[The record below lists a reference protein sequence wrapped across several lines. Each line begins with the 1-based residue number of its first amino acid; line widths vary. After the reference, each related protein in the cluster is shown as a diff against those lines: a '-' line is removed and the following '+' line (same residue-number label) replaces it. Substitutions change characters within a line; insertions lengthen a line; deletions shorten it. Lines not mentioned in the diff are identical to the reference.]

1 MCKVSE
7 TGVVRGSVA
16 PPLVKNGGLV
26 LSRVTK
32 IVMYI
37 VLIKPDNFL
46 IYSHKLWPTGSEIFW
61 FECDFLE
68 NSLPLSLCLCVTVC
82 VRGGGICLL
91 SEICLKFLFFKVSG
105 AFGAFNVLENSWNFA
120 HRSEPA
126 AIRAGLKLVPGRG
139 RGAQQ
144 RPLERDPNT
153 CP

>member
-16 PPLVKNGGLV
+16 PPLVINGAVSFINSNKTWYVYCSHQDGQLSNLHEPSPTNRKRDILV
-26 LSRVTK
+26 W
-32 IVMYI
+32 M
-37 VLIKPDNFL
+37 
-46 IYSHKLWPTGSEIFW
+46 WIFW
-61 FECDFLE
+61 RIF
-68 NSLPLSLCLCVTVC
+68 SPSLCVCVC
-82 VRGGGICLL
+82 VRGGGDLTIAFILL
-91 SEICLKFLFFKVSG
+91 IKVSG
-105 AFGAFNVLENSWNFA
+105 AFGVLKVLKNSWNFA
-120 HRSEPA
+120 HRSEPT